1 VTDVGAQYQDGDD
14 SDVCKSDD
22 GLGLED
28 RNVEG
33 WDNLEPED
41 SDDGCGKDLHDMDL
55 EEEDFTGI

>member
-1 VTDVGAQYQDGDD
+1 LSV
-14 SDVCKSDD
+14 
-22 GLGLED
+22 
-28 RNVEG
+28 NVEG